1 MLKFYETYA
10 DDEKLSTV
18 WSELSWSI
26 NRKIMSIKDAIK
38 QHPANLKKE
47 GLIERVGSTKSGHR
61 EVIGE

>member
-10 DDEKLSTV
+10 DNEKLSTV

-38 QHPANLKKE
+38 QYLANLN
-47 GLIERVGSTKSGHR
+47 GRKSR
-61 EVIGE
+61 EYEKRLLGGDR